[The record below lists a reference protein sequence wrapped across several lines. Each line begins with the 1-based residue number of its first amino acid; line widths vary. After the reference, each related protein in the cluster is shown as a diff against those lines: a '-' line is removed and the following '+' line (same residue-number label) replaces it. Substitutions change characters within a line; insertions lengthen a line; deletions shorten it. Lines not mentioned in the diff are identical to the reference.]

1 MGAFDQCD
9 GSELVGFQREGNTL
23 AVRFPEGFWNV
34 KNRSGPHNKN
44 FWGLITVF
52 MALKG
57 SRYLALGTPGLALS
71 APVPHQR

>member
-9 GSELVGFQREGNTL
+9 GSELVGFQGEGNTL
-23 AVRFPEGFWNV
+23 KAFKNV

-44 FWGLITVF
+44 SWGLITVF

-57 SRYLALGTPGLALS
+57 SRDLALGTPGLTDQLAS
-71 APVPHQR
+71 MFIVFPH